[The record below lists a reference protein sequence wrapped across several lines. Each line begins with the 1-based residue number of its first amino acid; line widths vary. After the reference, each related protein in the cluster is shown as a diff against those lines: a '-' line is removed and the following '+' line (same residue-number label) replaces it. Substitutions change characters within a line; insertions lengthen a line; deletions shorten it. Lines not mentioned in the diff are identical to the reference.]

1 MTKKL
6 LEEALNLTGTINL
19 DLVFIAACTAE
30 FVGELFIKY
39 GAKHVICVDNK
50 NQMDEFAIDFTHN
63 LYQRILSGE
72 KISKAFEIA
81 KKNTEI
87 RFPSR
92 ASDTEQFRLIFGK
105 D

>member
-6 LEEALNLTGTINL
+6 LEEALNLTGNINL

-39 GAKHVICVDNK
+39 GAKFVICVDNK
-50 NQMDEFAIDFTHN
+50 NQMDDFTIDFTHN

-81 KKNTEI
+81 KKNTAI

-92 ASDTEQFRLIFGK
+92 ASDTEQFKLIFGK